1 MDRSPFR
8 AGHRTSASWGLI
20 RRMVGM
26 KSFGHAIHSL
36 MIVRMSQP
44 DLDAIERDLNDV
56 EQSLERLDAGTYF
69 TDEVT
74 GAPIP
79 ESVLAERPTSRHA

>member
-1 MDRSPFR
+1 
-8 AGHRTSASWGLI
+8 
-20 RRMVGM
+20 
-26 KSFGHAIHSL
+26 

-56 EQSLERLDAGTYF
+56 EKSLERLDAGTYF

-74 GAPIP
+74 GAAIP
-79 ESVLAERPTSRHA
+79 DSVLAENPTSRHA

>member
-1 MDRSPFR
+1 MESC
-8 AGHRTSASWGLI
+8 
-20 RRMVGM
+20 
-26 KSFGHAIHSL
+26 GHATHSL

-56 EQSLERLDAGTYF
+56 ETSLERLDAGSYF

-74 GAPIP
+74 GATIP
-79 ESVLAERPTSRHA
+79 DSVLAANPTSRHA

>member
-1 MDRSPFR
+1 
-8 AGHRTSASWGLI
+8 
-20 RRMVGM
+20 M
-26 KSFGHAIHSL
+26 KSCGHATHWL

-56 EQSLERLDAGTYF
+56 ESSLERLDAGTYF

-74 GAPIP
+74 GAVIP
-79 ESVLAERPTSRHA
+79 DSVLAVDPTSRHA

>member
-1 MDRSPFR
+1 
-8 AGHRTSASWGLI
+8 
-20 RRMVGM
+20 
-26 KSFGHAIHSL
+26 

-56 EQSLERLDAGTYF
+56 ESSLERLDAGSYF

-74 GAPIP
+74 GATIP
-79 ESVLAERPTSRHA
+79 DSVLAANPTSRYA

>member
-1 MDRSPFR
+1 
-8 AGHRTSASWGLI
+8 
-20 RRMVGM
+20 
-26 KSFGHAIHSL
+26 

-56 EQSLERLDAGTYF
+56 ERSLERLDAGTYF

-74 GAPIP
+74 GGLIP
-79 ESVLAERPTSRHA
+79 DSVLADDPTRRRA